1 MIIANHSTVVDVVV
15 VVGTLHKLGYTV
27 DGQCVSDCV
36 HHRHLRPVG
45 TSDMWNFAFARRIVE
60 GSGIIPT
67 DQHDGRSAYRA
78 ARQALRNDECV
89 LIYPEGDVQVNE
101 EASPRNWRPGA
112 VALAKSSS
120 LPIAF
125 VAHHDTRKLGGGS
138 VIRSILLALTGI
150 IRRPKIQLV
159 FGKPVMPSE
168 IENLDVATATEYLE
182 ARLRETWAQA
192 KALN

>member
-27 DGQCVSDCV
+27 DGQCVENCA

-78 ARQALRNDECV
+78 AREALRNEECV

-192 KALN
+192 KSLN